1 VGFFHPLSAPL
12 RLRASPFFCFFPPTA
27 EVRRAAIWPAA
38 REFAIVAQMAQ
49 PEHFRPNYL
58 RVWLAFL
65 KNSFSR
71 ELSFRGNFLIELFT
85 NAFWITSQILLFEI
99 IYSKTP
105 GVAGWT
111 REQYMGFMGTGL
123 LINALVE
130 FFFMPNCANF
140 SELVRTG
147 NLDFALLKPIDT
159 QFLVSLE
166 KIDLGVISE
175 VLGAALLLGYGVYHA
190 SNPVTLMQVGLF
202 LLLIMVS
209 VAFYYSL
216 MIALASTAIW
226 LGRNQT
232 VYEFWFYITVFGRYP
247 SNIYGGGWVGQMIWF
262 GFSFII
268 PILVVVTVPA
278 QVLLG
283 KALEPNRW
291 ILIVAPIA
299 TLAALFLSRKVF
311 QSALASYRSASS

>member
-1 VGFFHPLSAPL
+1 MSSAP
-12 RLRASPFFCFFPPTA
+12 P
-27 EVRRAAIWPAA
+27 
-38 REFAIVAQMAQ
+38 
-49 PEHFRPNYL
+49 FRPNYL
-58 RVWLAFL
+58 RVWLTFL
-65 KNSFSR
+65 RNSFAR

-99 IYSKTP
+99 IYAKTP

-111 REQYMGFMGTGL
+111 REQYLGFMGTGL

-140 SELVRTG
+140 SELVRSG

-159 QFLVSLE
+159 QFLVSLQTV
-166 KIDLGVISE
+166 DLGVISE
-175 VLGAALLLGYGVYHA
+175 VIGAGLLIGYSVFYGGGGLGVI
-190 SNPVTLMQVGLF
+190 QVGLY
-202 LLLIMVS
+202 LLLIALS

-216 MIALASTAIW
+216 MIALAATAIW
-226 LGRNQT
+226 LGRNQS

-247 SNIYGGGWVGQMIWF
+247 SSIYRQRTMGQIIWF
-262 GFSFII
+262 GFSFVI

-283 KALEPNRW
+283 KVLEPNPW
-291 ILIVAPIA
+291 ILIVAP
-299 TLAALFLSRKVF
+299 LAALVGLFVSRQIF
-311 QSALASYRSASS
+311 QKALANYRSASS

>member
-1 VGFFHPLSAPL
+1 MTAAP
-12 RLRASPFFCFFPPTA
+12 P
-27 EVRRAAIWPAA
+27 
-38 REFAIVAQMAQ
+38 
-49 PEHFRPNYL
+49 FRPNYL
-58 RVWLAFL
+58 RVWLTFFR
-65 KNSFSR
+65 NSFAR

-85 NAFWITSQILLFEI
+85 NAFWITSQVLLFEI
-99 IYSKTP
+99 IYAKTP

-140 SELVRTG
+140 SELVRSG

-166 KIDLGVISE
+166 KVDLGVISE
-175 VLGAALLLGYGVYHA
+175 IAGAALLIGYGVAHA
-190 SNPVTLMQVGLF
+190 AAPVTVMQVGLF
-202 LLLIMVS
+202 LLLVVIS
-209 VAFYYSL
+209 VTFYYSL
-216 MIALASTAIW
+216 MIALAATAIW
-226 LGRNQT
+226 LGRNQS

-247 SNIYGGGWVGQMIWF
+247 SNIYRQRPVGHVIWF
-262 GFSFII
+262 GFSFLI

-291 ILIVAPIA
+291 ILVVGPIA
-299 TLAALFLSRKVF
+299 AVAGLFVSRQIF
-311 QSALASYRSASS
+311 HRALASYRSASS

>member
-1 VGFFHPLSAPL
+1 MASAP
-12 RLRASPFFCFFPPTA
+12 
-27 EVRRAAIWPAA
+27 
-38 REFAIVAQMAQ
+38 
-49 PEHFRPNYL
+49 HFRPNYL
-58 RVWLAFL
+58 RVWLTFL
-65 KNSFSR
+65 RNSFAR

-99 IYSKTP
+99 IYAKTP

-111 REQYMGFMGTGL
+111 REQYLGFMGTGL

-140 SELVRTG
+140 SELVRSG

-159 QFLVSLE
+159 QFLVSLQTV
-166 KIDLGVISE
+166 DLGVISE
-175 VLGAALLLGYGVYHA
+175 VIGAGLLIGYAVFYGGGGISV
-190 SNPVTLMQVGLF
+190 LQVGLF
-202 LLLIMVS
+202 LLLIAIS

-216 MIALASTAIW
+216 MIALAATAIW
-226 LGRNQT
+226 LGRNQS

-247 SNIYGGGWVGQMIWF
+247 SSIYRQRTMGQIIWF
-262 GFSFII
+262 GFSFVI

-283 KALEPNRW
+283 KVLEPNPW
-291 ILIVAPIA
+291 ILVVAPIA
-299 TLAALFLSRKVF
+299 TLVGLFVSRQIF
-311 QSALASYRSASS
+311 QKALASYRSASS

>member
-1 VGFFHPLSAPL
+1 MP
-12 RLRASPFFCFFPPTA
+12 
-27 EVRRAAIWPAA
+27 E
-38 REFAIVAQMAQ
+38 EQ
-49 PEHFRPNYL
+49 PFRPNYR
-58 RVWLAFL
+58 RVWLTCL
-65 KNSFSR
+65 KNSFAR
-71 ELSFRGNFLIELFT
+71 EISFRGNFLIELFT
-85 NAFWITSQILLFEI
+85 NAFWITSQVLLFEI
-99 IYSKTP
+99 IYAKTP

-147 NLDFALLKPIDT
+147 NLDFLLLKPIDT
-159 QFLVSLE
+159 QFLVSLQSV
-166 KIDLGVISE
+166 DLGVISE
-175 VLGAALLLGYGVYHA
+175 IGGAALLLGYSVVYSA
-190 SNPVTLMQVGLF
+190 GSITLMQVVLY
-202 LLLIMVS
+202 LLLVAVA

-247 SNIYGGGWVGQMIWF
+247 SNIYRQQPLGEVIWF

-283 KALEPNRW
+283 KVLEPNRW
-291 ILIVAPIA
+291 ILVVAP
-299 TLAALFLSRKVF
+299 LAAVAGLFLSRRVF
-311 QSALASYRSASS
+311 NRALASYRSASS